1 MDKTGSI
8 GKVLR
13 ELDVRLLCGIDT
25 RPENQETDC
34 LGEGAFEER
43 ATRLDS
49 GDLLEK
55 NIKSKLSRCTLIRKS
70 NKVEKTNKELNTYKT
85 PETKTMPNANIP
97 VFNHQAH

>member
-1 MDKTGSI
+1 M
-8 GKVLR
+8 
-13 ELDVRLLCGIDT
+13 RLLCGIDT

-55 NIKSKLSRCTLIRKS
+55 NIKSELSRCTSISKS
-70 NKVEKTNKELNTYKT
+70 NNVEKKKQRLGHLQNAGNKDH
-85 PETKTMPNANIP
+85 A
-97 VFNHQAH
+97 